1 MNHYLD
7 ITLLPDADIG
17 LHFLWEKVYRQ
28 IHLGLVEIQDDN
40 GSVPLGVAF
49 PAYDAQ
55 KRLLGNKLRL
65 LTECEA
71 LLERFNAA
79 QWLSRFSDYVHLTGI
94 RPVPERI
101 RAYACYPRIQP
112 KCSKARLARRKARR
126 ENIGLEQA
134 LAALDNFNERR
145 ADAPF
150 VWMNSQTNGERFCL
164 FVGYAEQSALVQ
176 AGFSAY
182 GLSRT
187 STVPIF

>member
-40 GSVPLGVAF
+40 GSVPVGVAF

-55 KRLLGNKLRL
+55 QRLLGNKLRL
-65 LTECEA
+65 LANSEA

-79 QWLSRFSDYVHLTGI
+79 QWLSRLSDYVHLTGI
-94 RPVPERI
+94 RRVPEGI
-101 RAYACYPRIQP
+101 RAYACYARIQP
-112 KCSKARLARRKARR
+112 KSSKTRLARRKARR
-126 ENIGLEQA
+126 EHIDYEQA
-134 LAALDNFNERR
+134 LAALENFSERR
-145 ADAPF
+145 ADAPY

-164 FVGYAEQSALVQ
+164 FIGYTEKTELIQT
-176 AGFSAY
+176 GFSAY
-182 GLSRT
+182 GLSRE
-187 STVPIF
+187 SSVPVF